1 MVNRLRN
8 IISTFVYFL
17 QFHLVQSARAFNDCI
32 EFAKRR
38 NVRKLS
44 VVSCNRLDERP
55 EVGPCYTEDE
65 GPVVLRVE
73 VAVSQNEQTFVR
85 LWSKLIAHYYVK
97 QILCIELLT
106 FCVKSDASLDKLV
119 RLEVLEIQLDWW
131 LMVTPAGKPR
141 KENLDLSYKLVDQ

>member
-8 IISTFVYFL
+8 IVSAFVYFL
-17 QFHLVQSARAFNDCI
+17 QFHFVESVCTFNDCI

-44 VVSCNRLDERP
+44 VVSSDRLDERP
-55 EVGPCYTEDE
+55 KVRPCYTEDE

-73 VAVSQNEQTFVR
+73 VTVSQNEQTFVR

-106 FCVKSDASLDKLV
+106 FRVKSDASLDKLV

-131 LMVTPAGKPR
+131 LMVTPAGKPGE
-141 KENLDLSYKLVDQ
+141 ENLDLSYELVDQ